1 MNNKYWWPLA
11 VDPFTYFDRLKI
23 ATFVLDKRN
32 VWTIGPQTEAFEIVW
47 EDFSNE
53 HGGGGPYGTR
63 ALFTSSGTSAN
74 QLLVDTFKYSQ
85 TEVEFKN
92 TVVIVPSTTWST
104 SVTPWIQV
112 GYRIDFCD
120 INLKDFS
127 FDYEELEKL
136 IIKYTSQGKKVVI
149 WTTALLGFSPN
160 VKELFRLKSKYD
172 AELFLDNCEGSLT
185 SYSGEQFN
193 DYKGNKLNCFFDMVT
208 TSVFFSHFIITGGE
222 GGFLFVN
229 KLKYHPVAKMIRGH
243 GLTRALE
250 KEHPL
255 RKEIEAANPN
265 INPDFLF
272 GCLGSNY
279 RNSEIIAKMGR
290 LDFKRVDTYIKRR
303 KLLFDLY
310 NAGLDNKK
318 YYQFTREEGDVPLCL
333 PIIIKNKNKV
343 KKLKEA
349 LETAGIQ
356 TRPIVS
362 SCLLSHPAFKRFGKD
377 IDFKNSMYLNQGVYI
392 GLNHKV
398 TTWDIQKL
406 SDILKKI

>member
-1 MNNKYWWPLA
+1 MNKYWWPLA

-32 VWTIGPQTEAFEIVW
+32 MWTIGPQTQAFERVW
-47 EDFSNE
+47 EKFCHPTN
-53 HGGGGPYGTR
+53 TM

-85 TEVEFKN
+85 NEVEFKN
-92 TVVIVPSTTWST
+92 TIIIVPSTTWST
-104 SVTPWIQV
+104 SITPWLQV
-112 GYRIDFCD
+112 GYKIEFCD

-127 FDYEELEKL
+127 FDYENLEKL
-136 IIKYTSQGKKVVI
+136 VSKHKENGKHVVI
-149 WTTALLGFSPN
+149 WTTALLGFSPDIYKLDEIKN
-160 VKELFRLKSKYD
+160 KYD
-172 AELFLDNCEGSLT
+172 LEIFLDNCEGSLT
-185 SYSGEQFN
+185 SFE
-193 DYKGNKLNCFFDMVT
+193 DVKLNSLFDMVT

-229 KLKYHPVAKMIRGH
+229 KLKYYPVAKMIRGH

-255 RKEIEAANPN
+255 RKQIEAANPN

-279 RNSEIIAKMGR
+279 RNSEIIAKMGQ
-290 LDFKRVDTYIKRR
+290 LDFKRVDIYIKRR

-310 NAGLDNKK
+310 NAELDTKK
-318 YYQFTREEGDVPLCL
+318 YHQFIREEGDVPLCL
-333 PIIIKNKNKV
+333 PIIIKNKSKV
-343 KKLKEA
+343 KKLKDTLEA
-349 LETAGIQ
+349 AEIQ

-362 SCLLSHPAFKRFGKD
+362 TCLLSHPAFKRYGKD
-377 IDFKNSMYLNQGVYI
+377 TDFKNSMYLNQGVYI

-398 TTWDIQKL
+398 SSGDVYKL
-406 SDILKKI
+406 LKILKDI